1 MFEVGFWELV
11 LVFGVGLVVLGPERL
26 PKVASQL
33 GRWAGQAR
41 RMARNLSSQL
51 QAEIQ
56 PVQSQLKTVEK
67 AVDDNLRK
75 DYSALRPD
83 PGAPA
88 AGQSSAADAGE
99 QHDTAQSQNGGDKT
113 A

>member
-51 QAEIQ
+51 QSEIQ

-75 DYSALRPD
+75 DFSALRPD

-88 AGQSSAADAGE
+88 AGQSSGTEAAAHRDA
-99 QHDTAQSQNGGDKT
+99 AQTQTGGDSK

>member
-11 LVFGVGLVVLGPERL
+11 LVFGVGLVVLGPEKL
-26 PKVASQL
+26 PKVAAQL
-33 GRWAGQAR
+33 GQWAGQAR

-56 PVQSQLKTVEK
+56 PVQTSLHS
-67 AVDDNLRK
+67 VDESLRK
-75 DYSALRPD
+75 NYSTLRPEPGQPAQAGSESALAETVIAASD
-83 PGAPA
+83 PEPKPGI
-88 AGQSSAADAGE
+88 
-99 QHDTAQSQNGGDKT
+99 DKQ

>member
-11 LVFGVGLVVLGPERL
+11 LIFGIGLVVLGPERL
-26 PKVASQL
+26 PKVAAQL

-41 RMARNLSSQL
+41 RMARTLSSQL

-56 PVQSQLKTVEK
+56 PVQSSMHS
-67 AVDDNLRK
+67 VDESLRK
-75 DYSALRPD
+75 DFSAMRPE
-83 PGAPA
+83 P
-88 AGQSSAADAGE
+88 GQSPPIVQDTVGAEAAVPPGTLDSNTGI
-99 QHDTAQSQNGGDKT
+99 DKQ

>member
-26 PKVASQL
+26 PKVAAQL

-41 RMARNLSSQL
+41 RMARNLSSQI

-56 PVQSQLKTVEK
+56 PVQSSMHTVNE
-67 AVDDNLRK
+67 ALRK
-75 DYSALRPD
+75 DFTARRPE
-83 PGAPA
+83 PGQTPQQNSMQSPASDAAATTGNEDAPT
-88 AGQSSAADAGE
+88 GI
-99 QHDTAQSQNGGDKT
+99 DKQ

>member
-11 LVFGVGLVVLGPERL
+11 LIFGIGLVVLGPERL
-26 PKVASQL
+26 PKVAAQL

-56 PVQSQLKTVEK
+56 PVQSSLDSVDK
-67 AVDDNLRK
+67 ALRK
-75 DYSALRPD
+75 DFSALRPE
-83 PGAPA
+83 P
-88 AGQSSAADAGE
+88 GQSSPLGGHDVAGADAAAVPDSNTGI
-99 QHDTAQSQNGGDKT
+99 DKQ

>member
-11 LVFGVGLVVLGPERL
+11 LIFGIGLVVLGPERL
-26 PKVASQL
+26 PKVAAQL

-56 PVQSQLKTVEK
+56 PVQTSMQS
-67 AVDDNLRK
+67 VDEALRK
-75 DYSALRPD
+75 DFSALRPE
-83 PGAPA
+83 PGQSLPVGQDA
-88 AGQSSAADAGE
+88 AGADVAGAAGVPDSNPGI
-99 QHDTAQSQNGGDKT
+99 DKQ